1 MITATIGRDMI
12 LDQKVK
18 ISGDSYNQ
26 SILILGTSGSGKS
39 FAAKCIEQKLA
50 EDGAAVLV
58 MNFNETHSDV
68 RGTFV
73 RWIHVR
79 EQGFPFGLFDK
90 NNSQERNAQ
99 EALKI
104 FEGVEKLFT
113 RQKRSLRMALL
124 MATKICKDQGEDFLI
139 IRRCLGRIAI
149 EEEALADSCEA
160 LLDRFFEVF
169 HDVRIN
175 AAEVI
180 IPGKITILDYSGY
193 DGSTQRMLTEFALS
207 ALWRD
212 AKNNGIGNRIPVY
225 VVLDEFQN
233 LNCCPGGVLES
244 VLREGRKF
252 QCHLML
258 ITQSLSTF
266 PREIRPIFQL
276 PATRLLFPLVE
287 KDSRE
292 ILQSLPFPRAD
303 SEKLLRSLS
312 KGLCIGVG
320 RLEMEDTIVEKP
332 LVLTFCKEEKNGQK

>member
-1 MITATIGRDMI
+1 
-12 LDQKVK
+12 
-18 ISGDSYNQ
+18 
-26 SILILGTSGSGKS
+26 
-39 FAAKCIEQKLA
+39 
-50 EDGAAVLV
+50 
-58 MNFNETHSDV
+58 
-68 RGTFV
+68 
-73 RWIHVR
+73 
-79 EQGFPFGLFDK
+79 
-90 NNSQERNAQ
+90 
-99 EALKI
+99 
-104 FEGVEKLFT
+104 
-113 RQKRSLRMALL
+113 
-124 MATKICKDQGEDFLI
+124 
-139 IRRCLGRIAI
+139 
-149 EEEALADSCEA
+149 
-160 LLDRFFEVF
+160 
-169 HDVRIN
+169 
-175 AAEVI
+175 
-180 IPGKITILDYSGY
+180 
-193 DGSTQRMLTEFALS
+193 MLTEFALS